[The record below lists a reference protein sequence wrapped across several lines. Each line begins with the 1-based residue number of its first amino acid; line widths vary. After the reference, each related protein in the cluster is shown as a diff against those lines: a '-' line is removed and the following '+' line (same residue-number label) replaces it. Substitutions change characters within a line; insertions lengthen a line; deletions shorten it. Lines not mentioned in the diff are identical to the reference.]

1 MKISDKTNLT
11 GTQRRKLSLGLLTLL
26 FFGGVI
32 AGTIMVCMAENVETL
47 SGIIFTQKLLKTSE
61 TTTVLKFFLNDFLP
75 LSAALF
81 FLFLLGFFSFGQPLA
96 VLTVFYRGTA
106 VGITASFY
114 YLMLGIKGILAI
126 LILLFPFAAAS
137 GAVLIFGTRESVK
150 YSNSFISY
158 MLKKNSDAKKSES
171 IKIYAVKFAVLAL
184 FCLLISAVDCITA
197 CFFTG
202 LIF

>member
-32 AGTIMVCMAENVETL
+32 AGTIIVCMTENVEVL
-47 SGIIFTQKLLKTSE
+47 SGIIFTQKLLKVSE
-61 TTTVLKFFLNDFLP
+61 TITILNVFLNDFLP
-75 LSAALF
+75 ISATLI
-81 FLFLLGFFSFGQPLA
+81 FLFLSGFFCFGQPLA
-96 VLTVFYRGTA
+96 VLAVFYRGTA
-106 VGITASFY
+106 VGITASLY
-114 YLMLGIKGILAI
+114 YLMLGIKGIPAI
-126 LILLFPFAAAS
+126 LILLFPLAAAS
-137 GAVLIFGTRESVK
+137 GAVLIFGTRESIK

-158 MLKKNSDAKKSES
+158 ILKKNSDAEKSES

-184 FCLLISAVDCITA
+184 FSLLISAADCVTA
-197 CFFTG
+197 YFFTG

>member
-32 AGTIMVCMAENVETL
+32 AGTIMVCMAENVET
-47 SGIIFTQKLLKTSE
+47 LLKTSE

-96 VLTVFYRGTA
+96 VLTVFYRGTT

-126 LILLFPFAAAS
+126 LILLFPFAATS

>member
-61 TTTVLKFFLNDFLP
+61 TATVLKIFLNDFLP

-96 VLTVFYRGTA
+96 VLTIFFKFY
-106 VGITASFY
+106 
-114 YLMLGIKGILAI
+114 
-126 LILLFPFAAAS
+126 
-137 GAVLIFGTRESVK
+137 
-150 YSNSFISY
+150 
-158 MLKKNSDAKKSES
+158 
-171 IKIYAVKFAVLAL
+171 
-184 FCLLISAVDCITA
+184 
-197 CFFTG
+197 
-202 LIF
+202 